1 MSGVALPL
9 ALLYVM
15 IGCIVASAF
24 LGSPQAEVLLGER
37 PIERNYNKTQTA
49 LAHLVA
55 IVLAV
60 TLWLPIGV
68 VAVMRASRRGPM

>member
-24 LGSPQAEVLLGER
+24 LGSPQAEVLLGGR
-37 PIERNYNKTQTA
+37 PIERNYNKAQIV
-49 LAHLVA
+49 LAHLTAVIVA
-55 IVLAV
+55 VM
-60 TLWLPIGV
+60 LWLPIGV